1 MRSDFDRKL
10 QNLENSVQVD
20 VNTWLEAQRK
30 LRDDFDLQRDYIRDL
45 KISADQGKIIE
56 GIVSEL

>member
-1 MRSDFDRKL
+1 MRGDFDRKL

-30 LRDDFDLQRDYIRDL
+30 LRDDLDQQRDYIRDL